1 MFNKQYMG
9 KKFKSIDPILLEVIW
24 NRLISVVNQ
33 QAATLVRTSFTPVV
47 SEAEDLAAAIFDEKG
62 RMLAQSIRG
71 TPGHINSTA
80 NCVKEFLKIIPKS
93 NLAEGDVL
101 ITNDPWKT
109 SGHLNDITI
118 VTPIFYKKVLIAFF
132 ANTCHSVDIGGRPM
146 SAEAKDVYEEGLW
159 LPPLKF
165 FQAGKPNEDVFNII
179 KNNVRNSIEMLGDL
193 YAQVS
198 ANEVGAREL
207 MKFIKEFSL
216 NDLSNISNEIINR
229 SENSIKTAL
238 KSWPNGV
245 YFNESTS
252 DGFDNPINIVV
263 KITVTTDEVLIDY
276 TGTAPQSLYGINVV
290 SNYSHAYSIFAL
302 KCLTAPYLP
311 NNEGSFKPFKIFAPT
326 GCILNAVHPA
336 PVAARHTI
344 GQLLP
349 STIFGAL
356 ADVIPKKVTAEGYDA
371 DWTIQPIA
379 MDPNSSTLFH
389 LVWTGGTGARFH
401 KDGLSTTAFPARSQS
416 VPVEIVEDRSPLFF
430 LRKELINDSGGPGK
444 YRGGCGQIIQF
455 EINSK
460 NPYFISPKCERT
472 MYAAAGLQGG
482 LSGSK
487 GELLI
492 NKKKIKNSKKNIE
505 IQSGTNITLK
515 LPGGGGYGDP
525 LERSAK
531 SVLKDVVN
539 GIVTKRSAKNDYGVV
554 IEKKGSRLEIL
565 KEETNFLRQKLR
577 K

>member
-1 MFNKQYMG
+1 MG
-9 KKFKSIDPILLEVIW
+9 KKSKSIDPILLEVIW

-47 SEAEDLAAAIFDEKG
+47 SEAEDLAAAIFDANG

-80 NCVKEFLKIIPKS
+80 NCVKEFLRTIPK
-93 NLAEGDVL
+93 NKLADGDVL

-118 VTPIFYKKVLIAFF
+118 VTPIYYKKVLIAFF

-159 LPPLKF
+159 LPPLKL
-165 FQAGKPNEDVFNII
+165 FQAGKANDDVFTII
-179 KNNVRNSIEMLGDL
+179 KNNVRNNIEMLGDL

-207 MKFIKEFSL
+207 LKFMKEFSM
-216 NDLSNISNEIINR
+216 NDLSHISNEIIDR
-229 SENSIKTAL
+229 SENSIKNAL
-238 KSWPNGV
+238 KTWPHGIF
-245 YFNESTS
+245 FNELTS
-252 DGFDNPINIVV
+252 DGFDNPIKIVV
-263 KITVTTDEVLIDY
+263 KITVKTDEVLIDY

-311 NNEGSFKPFKIFAPT
+311 NNEGSFRPFKIFAPQ
-326 GCILNAVHPA
+326 GCILNALHPA

-356 ADVIPKKVTAEGYDA
+356 ANVIPEKVTAEGYDA
-371 DWTIQPIA
+371 DWTIQPFA
-379 MDPNSSTLFH
+379 KDPSSSSHFH

-401 KDGLSTTAFPARSQS
+401 KDGLSTTAFPARSKS
-416 VPVEIVEDRSPLFF
+416 VPIEIVEDRSPLFF
-430 LRKELINDSGGPGK
+430 LRKEFINDSGGAGK

-455 EINSK
+455 EIDSK
-460 NPYFISPKCERT
+460 YPYFISPKCERT
-472 MYAAAGLQGG
+472 KYAAAGLKGG

-487 GELLI
+487 GEFLI
-492 NKKKIKNSKKNIE
+492 DKKKITNSKKDVE
-505 IQSGTNITLK
+505 IQSGIQVTLK

-525 LERSAK
+525 LQRSIN
-531 SVLKDVVN
+531 SVFDDVVN
-539 GIVTKRSAKNDYGVV
+539 GFVSKRSAKKIYGVV
-554 IEKKGSRLEIL
+554 IEKKENQFEVLY
-565 KEETNFLRQKLR
+565 EETKKLR
-577 K
+577 RKLKI